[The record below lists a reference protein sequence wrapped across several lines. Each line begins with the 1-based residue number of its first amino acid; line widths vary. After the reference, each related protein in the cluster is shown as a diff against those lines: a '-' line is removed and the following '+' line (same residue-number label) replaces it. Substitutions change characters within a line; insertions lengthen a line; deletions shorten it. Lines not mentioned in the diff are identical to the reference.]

1 MHERNAKVRRR
12 IAAGKFRL
20 RIRDLRNLGP
30 SAEQQLAG
38 VGIHSA
44 EALRRRGALAAYMA
58 VIRAGEGRG
67 SLNLLWALVGA
78 LEPWP
83 EGRDWRA
90 VAASKARL
98 PLLLALEAAGG
109 AGTGVKAPA
118 GGRRGRPKA
127 PEVDLESSA
136 TTPIPWVPGMPFE
149 GPSEGPIERDRRPAA
164 KRGRGARKPS
174 L

>member
-1 MHERNAKVRRR
+1 
-12 IAAGKFRL
+12 
-20 RIRDLRNLGP
+20 
-30 SAEQQLAG
+30 
-38 VGIHSA
+38 
-44 EALRRRGALAAYMA
+44 
-58 VIRAGEGRG
+58 
-67 SLNLLWALVGA
+67 
-78 LEPWP
+78 
-83 EGRDWRA
+83 

-136 TTPIPWVPGMPFE
+136 TAPIPWVPGMPFE

-174 L
+174 R